1 MRRSVPF
8 TEIALFVLC
17 TLFVPFAAA
26 PVLAQTAQVSGHIT
40 DGSGGAVPGA
50 VVTITN
56 LATGVLRTSV
66 ANEEGYYAVP
76 LLPPGQYRV
85 EVQMD
90 GFAPVTR
97 DALALVAEQTA
108 RLDFTLK
115 VGDRTEQVT
124 VAARSVLETDHA
136 GVGTTV
142 TDRSIRELPL
152 NVRDPIGLVS
162 LTPGVVTVGSFG
174 NGGGRDVGRNFFK
187 ADFRV
192 GGGRNRGQD
201 VLLDGVSDST
211 GDRSFLAYIPPVD
224 ATQEFKVDVNGFSAE
239 FGRTTGGILSV
250 VTRAGTNSLS
260 GTAYEFHRNSAF
272 DSVDYFTRQR
282 HLTRPDFTRNQ
293 VGSVG
298 GGPLARDRTFFFAAY
313 EGLRQ
318 DIPLTLISTVPTLA
332 QRRGDFSQTF
342 DAQGRLVVIYDPL
355 TRVRQ
360 QNGQVVRQPFPDN
373 RIPDSRIDIV
383 ARNVLQNYPEP
394 NQPGDPVTGANNYA
408 TTSNQSTKSNN
419 YSIRV
424 DHNLTSNHR
433 IFARYS
439 FQRSDQQ
446 TAARWPGPSSSDT
459 RKVIDRYYHIV
470 AGDTLILSPTLT
482 VDVKAGFARAHANQV
497 SPDFDLSSL
506 GFPSSF
512 ADVAPDR
519 FPIFNISDITGI
531 GNGFLNNQPRNTYTL
546 VGQVNKLAG
555 RHFLKA
561 GLDYRVLQF
570 NAFQNDNAAGSFNF
584 TRGMT
589 QGPVANVA
597 STTAGYGVASFLLG
611 AGSSG
616 TVDHISGLA
625 LERKYYALFLQDDW
639 RLSNRLTLNLGLRYD
654 VTMGQTE
661 RHDRLTWFDLETTSP
676 LAARTGLPLRG
687 QLEFVGSNGNPRE
700 QLATDWNN
708 VAPRVGAA
716 YQLNDRT
723 VVRGGY
729 GIFYVP
735 MIVFASGSVGFNTS
749 TPWVATIDGLSP
761 ENYLH
766 NPFPQGFN
774 LPTGTRDPLSNVGF
788 GLTGYIRNEPV
799 GYTQQWNLSIQRD
812 LGLGIIADVSYM
824 GNKGTNLQWG
834 SGIEENALDPQYLAL
849 GDALNERV
857 ANPFYGIIPTGA
869 LSGTTVTRRQLLLP
883 YPQYTSVR
891 RQFPM
896 EARAIYHALAVKAE
910 RRVSNGVTL
919 LGSYVWSKLI
929 DESSDQEGGAAIL
942 NPYDLRAERSVS
954 SYDVPHRVVVS
965 AVYDL
970 PFGRTRRFG
979 ASWSPMIDA
988 LLGGW
993 TTSGIVTFQSG
1004 YPLAIG
1010 RPAVSDGRDP
1020 HLDNPTIAR
1029 WFDTSVF
1036 SPAAPFTF
1044 GNVGRTTPQIRAD
1057 GVKNMDMTISKYV
1070 PVGSR
1075 MRVQVRADAFNLFNR
1090 TQFGVPNTTV
1100 TSASFG
1106 TVSTQANSP
1115 REIQLGVK
1123 LYW

>member
-1 MRRSVPF
+1 MIRR
-8 TEIALFVLC
+8 IRCAAM
-17 TLFVPFAAA
+17 TLMTVCAMLAAAA
-26 PVLAQTAQVSGHIT
+26 PVVAQTAQVSGHIT
-40 DGSGGAVPGA
+40 DSSAGSIPGA
-50 VVTITN
+50 IVTITN
-56 LATGVLRTSV
+56 IATGVLRTSV

-85 EVQMD
+85 DVQMD

-97 DALALVAEQTA
+97 DALILVAEQNA
-108 RLDFTLK
+108 RVDFVLK
-115 VGDRTEQVT
+115 VGDRAEQVT
-124 VAARSVLETDHA
+124 VEARSTLETDRA

-250 VTRAGTNSLS
+250 VTRAGTNALS
-260 GTAYEFHRNSAF
+260 GTAYEFHRNSKF
-272 DSVDYFTRQR
+272 DSVDYFTKQR

-293 VGSVG
+293 VGGVG
-298 GGPLARDRTFFFAAY
+298 GGPIVHDRTFFFGAY

-332 QRRGDFSQTF
+332 QRNGDFSQTF

-355 TRVRQ
+355 SGVRQ
-360 QNGQVVRQPFPDN
+360 ANGQVLRQAFADN
-373 RIPDSRIDIV
+373 RIPAARLDTV
-383 ARNVLQNYPEP
+383 ALNVLKNYPEP
-394 NQPGDPVTGANNYA
+394 NQSGDPITGTNNYA

-419 YSIRV
+419 YSARV
-424 DHNLTSNHR
+424 DHNLSTSHR
-433 IFARYS
+433 IFGRFS
-439 FQRSDQQ
+439 FSRSDQQ
-446 TAARWPGPSSSDT
+446 TASRWPGPSASDT
-459 RKVIDRYYHIV
+459 RTVIDRYYHV
-470 AGDTLILSPTLT
+470 VLGDTLIVSPTLT
-482 VDVKAGFARAHANQV
+482 FDVKAGFARAHANQV
-497 SPDFDLSSL
+497 SPDFDFASL
-506 GFPSSF
+506 GFPQTF
-512 ADVAPDR
+512 VDVAPER
-519 FPIFNISDITGI
+519 FPIFNVSDITAI

-546 VGQVNKLAG
+546 VAQANKLAG
-555 RHFLKA
+555 RHFFKA

-597 STTAGYGVASFLLG
+597 ATNAGYGVASFLLG

-616 TVDHISGLA
+616 TIDHISGLA

-639 RLSNRLTLNLGLRYD
+639 RLSNKLTLNLGVRYD
-654 VTMGQTE
+654 VTTGQTE
-661 RHDRLTWFDLETTSP
+661 RHDRLTWFDPDVPSP
-676 LAARTGLPLRG
+676 LAAQTGLPLSG
-687 QLEFVGSNGNPRE
+687 GLEFTGSDGNSRN

-708 VAPRVGAA
+708 IAPRVGAA
-716 YQLNDRT
+716 YQLDDRT

-735 MIVFASGSVGFNTS
+735 MIVFASGSIGFNTS
-749 TPWVATIDGLSP
+749 TPWVASIDGLVP
-761 ENYLH
+761 ENYLR

-774 LPTGTRDPLSNVGF
+774 LPTDTRNPLSNVGF
-788 GLTGYIRNEPV
+788 GLTGYVRDEPV
-799 GYTQQWNLSIQRD
+799 GYTQQWNVSVQRD
-812 LGLGIIADVSYM
+812 LGMGIITDISYM

-834 SGIEENALDPQYLAL
+834 SGIEMNALDPQYLAL

-857 ANPFYGIIPTGA
+857 ANPFFGIIPTGA
-869 LSGTTVTRRQLLLP
+869 LSTATVTRRQLLLP

-896 EARAIYHALAVKAE
+896 EARSIYHALAVKAE
-910 RRVSNGVTL
+910 RRLTSGVTL
-919 LGSYVWSKLI
+919 LASYVWSKLI
-929 DESSDQEGGAAIL
+929 DESSDQEGGAQIL

-954 SYDVPHRVVVS
+954 TYDVPQRLVVS
-965 AVYDL
+965 AVYEL
-970 PFGRTRRFG
+970 PFGRERRFG
-979 ASWSPMIDA
+979 ASWSPVMDA
-988 LLGGW
+988 VLGGW
-993 TTSGIVTFQSG
+993 TTAGIVTFQTG

-1010 RPAVSDGRDP
+1010 RPAISDGRDP
-1020 HLDNPTIAR
+1020 HLDNPTIAK

-1036 SPAAPFTF
+1036 SPAPPFTF
-1044 GNVGRTTPQIRAD
+1044 GNVSRTTPQIRGD
-1057 GVKNMDMTISKYV
+1057 GVKNMDLTISKHV
-1070 PVGSR
+1070 PIGTR
-1075 MRVQVRADAFNLFNR
+1075 MRVQVRADLFNLFNR
-1090 TQFGVPNTTV
+1090 TQFGGPNTTV
-1100 TSASFG
+1100 TNAAFG
-1106 TVSTQANSP
+1106 TVTTQANGP
-1115 REIQLGVK
+1115 REVQLGVK

>member
-1 MRRSVPF
+1 M
-8 TEIALFVLC
+8 TLC
-17 TLFVPFAAA
+17 TMLAATPA
-26 PVLAQTAQVSGHIT
+26 VAQTAQVSGHIT
-40 DGSGGAVPGA
+40 DSSAGAVPGA
-50 VVTITN
+50 IVTITN
-56 LATGVLRTSV
+56 IATGVLRTSV

-76 LLPPGQYRV
+76 VLPPGQYRV

-97 DALALVAEQTA
+97 EALTLVGEQNA
-108 RLDFTLK
+108 RVDFVLK
-115 VGDRTEQVT
+115 IGDRTEQVT
-124 VAARSVLETDHA
+124 VEARSTLETDRS

-250 VTRAGTNSLS
+250 VTRAGTNALS
-260 GTAYEFHRNSAF
+260 GTAYEFHRNSKF
-272 DSVDYFTRQR
+272 DSVDYFTKQR

-293 VGSVG
+293 TGGVG
-298 GGPLARDRTFFFAAY
+298 GGPIVHDRTFFFGAY

-318 DIPLTLISTVPTLA
+318 DIPLTLISTVPTIA
-332 QRRGDFSQTF
+332 QRAGDFSQTF

-355 TRVRQ
+355 TGVRQ
-360 QNGQVVRQPFPDN
+360 SNGQIVRQPFPDN
-373 RIPDSRIDIV
+373 RIPSTRFDPV
-383 ARNVLQNYPEP
+383 ALNVLKNYPEP
-394 NQPGDPVTGANNYA
+394 NQPGDPTTGANNYA

-419 YSIRV
+419 YSARV
-424 DHNLTSNHR
+424 DHNLSANHR
-433 IFARYS
+433 IFGRFS
-439 FQRSDQQ
+439 FSRSDQQ
-446 TAARWPGPSSSDT
+446 TAARWPGPSASDT
-459 RKVIDRYYHIV
+459 RTVIDRYYHIV

-482 VDVKAGFARAHANQV
+482 IDVKAGFARAHANQV
-497 SPDFDLSSL
+497 SPDFDLASL
-506 GFPSSF
+506 GFPPAV

-519 FPIFNISDITGI
+519 FPIFNISDITTI

-546 VGQVNKLAG
+546 VAQANKLAG
-555 RHFLKA
+555 RHFFKA

-589 QGPVANVA
+589 QGPVANIA
-597 STTAGYGVASFLLG
+597 AANAGYGVASFLLG

-616 TVDHISGLA
+616 TIDHISGLA

-639 RLSNRLTLNLGLRYD
+639 RLSNRLTLNLGVRYD
-654 VTMGQTE
+654 VTTGQTE
-661 RHDRLTWFDLETTSP
+661 RHNRLTWFDPDATSP
-676 LAARTGLPLRG
+676 LAAQTGLPLRG
-687 QLEFVGSNGNPRE
+687 ELEFTGTGGNSRN

-708 VAPRVGAA
+708 IAPRVGAA
-716 YQLNDRT
+716 YQLDDRT

-735 MIVFASGSVGFNTS
+735 MIVFASGSIGFNTS
-749 TPWVATIDGLSP
+749 TPWVASIDGLVP
-761 ENYLH
+761 ENYLR

-774 LPTGTRDPLSNVGF
+774 LPSDTRNPLSNVGF
-788 GLTGYIRNEPV
+788 GLTGYIRDEPV
-799 GYTQQWNLSIQRD
+799 GYTQQWNVSVQRD
-812 LGLGIIADVSYM
+812 LGLGIITDVSYM

-834 SGIEENALDPQYLAL
+834 SGIEMNALDPQYLAL

-857 ANPFYGIIPTGA
+857 ANPFYGIIPSGA
-869 LSGTTVTRRQLLLP
+869 LSASTVTRRQLLLP

-910 RRVSNGVTL
+910 RRLNRGVTL
-919 LGSYVWSKLI
+919 LASYVWSKLI
-929 DESSDQEGGAAIL
+929 DESSDQEGGAGIL

-954 SYDVPHRVVVS
+954 SYDVPHRLVVS
-965 AVYDL
+965 AVYEL
-970 PFGRTRRFG
+970 PYGVT
-979 ASWSPMIDA
+979 AA
-988 LLGGW
+988 
-993 TTSGIVTFQSG
+993 GILTFQSG

-1020 HLDNPTIAR
+1020 HLDNPSVTK
-1029 WFDTSVF
+1029 WFDTTVF

-1057 GVKNMDMTISKYV
+1057 GIRNMDLTISKNV
-1070 PVGSR
+1070 PLGTR
-1075 MRVQVRADAFNLFNR
+1075 ARVQVRADLFNLFNR
-1090 TQFGVPNTTV
+1090 TQFGSPNTTV

-1106 TVSTQANSP
+1106 TVTTQANGP
-1115 REIQLGVK
+1115 REVQLGVK
-1123 LYW
+1123 LFW